1 MKLNIN
7 LATQPYEDAGRFYS
21 AWLPLLIVL
30 AAIALA
36 LSVKAFGA
44 FQERR
49 VVARDLAAE
58 NEKIERLTQ
67 ERQQAEATM
76 AQPANSGTRDQAH
89 FLNQVFKRKSFSWTQ
104 AFSEMEQIMPRGVQ
118 VVSMAPELGNDGQ
131 LRFKLEVESS
141 RRDAIIELVR
151 RMEESPHF
159 KQAQI
164 RAEAA
169 DRESNLISA
178 EIDSYYLV
186 AAKAA
191 R

>member
-7 LATQPYEDAGRFYS
+7 LATHPYEDAGKFYS
-21 AWLPLLIVL
+21 AWLPLLILL
-30 AAIALA
+30 AGIAITVSAMA
-36 LSVKAFGA
+36 YSV
-44 FQERR
+44 FQDRR
-49 VVARDLAAE
+49 VVARALATE
-58 NEKIERLTQ
+58 NDKIEKLTQ
-67 ERQQAEATM
+67 ERKHAESTM

-118 VVSMAPELGNDGQ
+118 VVSMKPELGNDGQ
-131 LRFKLEVESS
+131 LRFKLEVESQ

-151 RMEESPHF
+151 RMERSPHF

-164 RAEAA
+164 KAEAS
-169 DRESNLISA
+169 DRDSNLISA
-178 EIDSYYLV
+178 EIDSNYLV
-186 AAKAA
+186 DARAA

>member
-7 LATQPYEDAGRFYS
+7 LASQPYEDAGRFYS

-30 AAIALA
+30 AVMAFA
-36 LSVKAFGA
+36 LSAKAYSA
-44 FQERR
+44 FQDRR
-49 VVARDLAAE
+49 VVARELAAE
-58 NEKIERLTQ
+58 TEKVEKLNQ
-67 ERQQAEATM
+67 ERQQAETTM

-104 AFSEMEQIMPRGVQ
+104 AFSEMEHIMPRGVQ
-118 VVSMAPELGNDGQ
+118 VVSMTPELGNEGQ

-159 KQAQI
+159 QQAQI

-169 DRESNLISA
+169 DRDNNLISA
-178 EIDSYYLV
+178 EIDSNYLV
-186 AAKAA
+186 AAKAG